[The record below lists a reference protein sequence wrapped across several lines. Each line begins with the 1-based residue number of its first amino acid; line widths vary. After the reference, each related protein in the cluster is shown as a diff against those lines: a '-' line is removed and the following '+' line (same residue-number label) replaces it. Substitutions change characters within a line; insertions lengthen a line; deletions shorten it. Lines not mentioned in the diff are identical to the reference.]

1 MQHNSA
7 LLPITSKHADVIDKR
22 RAMANM
28 LNEFLAG
35 IISHYCL
42 SFNLDDY
49 TWEFVDLLCS
59 EVRSVSTEFIVLL
72 GLSQVKS
79 RAR

>member
-1 MQHNSA
+1 MQHNST

-22 RAMANM
+22 WTMT
-28 LNEFLAG
+28 NEFLAG
-35 IISHYCL
+35 IISYYCP
-42 SFNLDDY
+42 SFNFCDY

-72 GLSQVKS
+72 GLSQGKS